1 MSNKTGQNLIDAI
14 KNKTKNLEGEM
25 SFFEHL
31 EVLRWHLIR
40 SAIAVVV
47 FMGIAWSYF
56 DFIFDK
62 VIMGPKSTDFWTYR
76 MMCALGEKFNMA
88 DELCVKEIPMQI
100 INIQM
105 AGQFTLQMNASL
117 LIGIM
122 VGFPYLLYEV
132 WRFIKP
138 ALSDIERKSATGF
151 VFYATLLFVIGVLFG
166 YYVITPLSIKFLSNW
181 QVSPDIVN
189 QITMDSYL
197 STVATITIGAGIIFE
212 LPIVIF
218 ILSKAGIMTPQF
230 MRSSRR
236 YAIIIIL
243 VISAIVTPTPDALT
257 LLSVAF
263 PMLLLYEIS
272 IVLAGRVYKQKQ
284 KAQKEF
290 FNS

>member
-1 MSNKTGQNLIDAI
+1 MSKKTGQNLIDAI
-14 KNKTKNLEGEM
+14 KNKTKSLEGEM

-56 DFIFDK
+56 DVIFDN
-62 VIMGPKSTDFWTYR
+62 VIMAPKSTDFWTYR
-76 MMCALGEKFNMA
+76 MMCSLGERFGLG
-88 DELCVKEIPMQI
+88 DDFCVKEIPMQI

-138 ALSDIERKSATGF
+138 ALSDIERKSASGF
-151 VFYATLLFVIGVLFG
+151 VFYATLLFVIGILFG

-189 QITMDSYL
+189 QITMSSYL

-272 IVLAGRVYKQKQ
+272 IVLAARVYKQKQ
-284 KAQKEF
+284 KAQQEF

>member
-1 MSNKTGQNLIDAI
+1 MSKKSAQNLIEAI
-14 KNKTKNLEGEM
+14 KNKSKNLEAEM

-47 FMGIAWSYF
+47 FMGFAWTYF
-56 DFIFDK
+56 DYIFDK
-62 VIMGPKSTDFWTYR
+62 IIMGPKETDFWTYR
-76 MMCALGEKFNMA
+76 MMCSLGQRFNLG
-88 DELCVKEIPMQI
+88 DEFCIDKIPIQI

-105 AGQFTLQMNASL
+105 AGQFTLQMNSSL
-117 LIGIM
+117 LIGVMI
-122 VGFPYLLYEV
+122 GFPYLLYEI
-132 WRFIKP
+132 WRFVRP
-138 ALSDIERKSATGF
+138 ALSEIERKSAKGF
-151 VFYATLLFVIGVLFG
+151 VFYASLLFIIGVLFG
-166 YYVITPLSIKFLSNW
+166 YYVITPLSIKFLANW
-181 QVSPDIVN
+181 QVSTDVIN
-189 QITMDSYL
+189 QITISSYL

-218 ILSKAGIMTPQF
+218 ILSKIGIMTPQF

-263 PMLLLYEIS
+263 PMLLLYELS
-272 IVLAGRVYKQKQ
+272 IILAARVYKKKQ
-284 KAQKEF
+284 KAEKEF
-290 FNS
+290 YNS

>member
-1 MSNKTGQNLIDAI
+1 MSKTTGQSLLDVI
-14 KNKTKNLEGEM
+14 KNKSKNLEGEM

-47 FMGIAWSYF
+47 FMGVAWSYF
-56 DFIFDK
+56 DVIFDEI
-62 VIMGPKSTDFWTYR
+62 IMGPKNTDFWTYR
-76 MMCALGEKFNMA
+76 MMCSLGQKFSLG
-88 DELCVKEIPMQI
+88 DDFCVKEIPIQI

-105 AGQFTLQMNASL
+105 AGQFTLQMNSSL

-122 VGFPYLLYEV
+122 VGFPYLLYEI

-138 ALSDIERKSATGF
+138 ALSDNERKSASGF
-151 VFYATLLFVIGVLFG
+151 VFYASILFIIGVLFG
-166 YYVITPLSIKFLSNW
+166 YYVITPLSIKFLSTW
-181 QVSPDIVN
+181 QVSPDIMN
-189 QITMDSYL
+189 QITISSYL

-218 ILSKAGIMTPQF
+218 ILSKIGIMTPQF

-257 LLSVAF
+257 LLAVAF
-263 PMLLLYEIS
+263 PMLLLYELS
-272 IVLAGRVYKQKQ
+272 IVLASAVHKKKQ
-284 KAQKEF
+284 KAQEEF
-290 FNS
+290 FKN